1 MLQDQKADAQ
11 LVGTDLESDTF
22 FAKKTNKQTNK
33 VLFLSKRKKKH
44 FFNKNFHFKML

>member
-11 LVGTDLESDTF
+11 LVRTDLESNIF
-22 FAKKTNKQTNK
+22 FGQKKTKQTKK

-44 FFNKNFHFKML
+44 FFN